1 MLVNKQQGNKLYI
14 TYVLQDA
21 TYFLVLFLEW
31 VCLRSRQALFL
42 GGFLMQWDANAISYC
57 IKKKKGKHLLE
68 YHRRILRLLLAIQIK
83 RPWLG
88 SKASEEDGKSFLS
101 PLCVCV
107 CGPLVTNN

>member
-1 MLVNKQQGNKLYI
+1 MQPYFWLLVEQGLFTEASIIVTPEEAAMLVNKQQGNKLYI

-57 IKKKKGKHLLE
+57 IKKKKKE
-68 YHRRILRLLLAIQIK
+68 NIY
-83 RPWLG
+83 
-88 SKASEEDGKSFLS
+88 LS
-101 PLCVCV
+101 ITGGFCAYC
-107 CGPLVTNN
+107 